1 MACNPQPD
9 ARILDTYIRGI
20 NRTLIGAS
28 NPPAFIQAQQAIS
41 HGQGVPYGVWMSLS
55 PTEQKQIAALNA
67 QATAAAMQAKASAA
81 SAAAASAAAARAAA
95 TRPLFPGPMN
105 GPSPAG
111 LAPGPQPGV
120 TYDMMFKAQQANDQP
135 QYALVLAMDL
145 FNKGRTVPA
154 TLLQVLDTGRL
165 AYLNQY
171 EAWMAGGQKGQP
183 MSTPGTSP
191 DNATNGIWRAPLLRA
206 YRQALGYSS

>member
-95 TRPLFPGPMN
+95 TRVQDNHRARPTKRCVPHRPFAGRFRARVQATLFP
-105 GPSPAG
+105 PS
-111 LAPGPQPGV
+111 
-120 TYDMMFKAQQANDQP
+120 T
-135 QYALVLAMDL
+135 
-145 FNKGRTVPA
+145 R
-154 TLLQVLDTGRL
+154 R
-165 AYLNQY
+165 
-171 EAWMAGGQKGQP
+171 
-183 MSTPGTSP
+183 
-191 DNATNGIWRAPLLRA
+191 
-206 YRQALGYSS
+206 